1 MGKMTFTIDEQV
13 EEDLRNYVAKNYPQV
28 SYGKLSKIVNE
39 ALKFWL
45 LKYAQA

>member
-1 MGKMTFTIDEQV
+1 MGKMTFTIDEQI
-13 EEDLRNYVAKNYPQV
+13 EEDLRNFVAKTYPLE

-45 LKYAQA
+45 LKYGQE